1 MRKLL
6 LAGVA
11 AGLGL
16 WAASASADV
25 TVTAV
30 ITKDKDITVT
40 EEITKF
46 KDVDIEAD
54 VILFVNKAAEVD
66 SLINQSNFD
75 NEACENCAEKLDWI
89 KNSVNNNT
97 GVVSVNQ
104 AAGNNNNQ
112 ANALSAAVDN
122 EELPI
127 PPDDVPE
134 VPEEPGTPGGFA
146 EAQAAV
152 DQVNGLKK
160 ETTVVRN
167 PDTGELISVTVV
179 RTPLPNIVDS
189 VNIVFREARI
199 QNSINN
205 NLGVVG
211 VNQAT
216 GNMANQA
223 NNVGLAIALSV
234 GVALVEADLGQE
246 NANNDVHE
254 RDVLKTALLLDSVN
268 GNQGIVGVNQSS
280 GNMANQANVAGLS
293 AAIAVQGGI

>member
-16 WAASASADV
+16 WAAAASADV

-40 EEITKF
+40 ETITKF

-54 VILFVNKAAEVD
+54 VTLLVNKAAEVD

-89 KNSVNNNT
+89 LDSVNNNT
-97 GVVSVNQ
+97 GAVSVNQ

-112 ANALSAAVDN
+112 ANALSAAIDS
-122 EELPI
+122 EEI
-127 PPDDVPE
+127 PGDI
-134 VPEEPGTPGGFA
+134 PEEEIPEPNGTPGGFA

-152 DQVNGLKK
+152 DQVNGLEK
-160 ETTVVRN
+160 ETTVVR
-167 PDTGELISVTVV
+167 DGELISVTVV

-199 QNSINN
+199 EGSINN

-223 NNVGLAIALSV
+223 NNLGLAIALSV
-234 GVALVEADLGQE
+234 GVALAEADLGQE
-246 NANNDVHE
+246 NANNVVHE
-254 RDVLKTALLLDSVN
+254 RDVLKTALLLNSVN
-268 GNQGIVGVNQSS
+268 GNTGIVGVNQSS

-293 AAIAVQGGI
+293 AAVAIQ